1 MVDPEVGYVDAGAIE
16 ASDVVASVSEIVAGR
31 VAVWSVV

>member
-1 MVDPEVGYVDAGAIE
+1 MVDPEVGYVDA
-16 ASDVVASVSEIVAGR
+16 VASVSEIVAGR